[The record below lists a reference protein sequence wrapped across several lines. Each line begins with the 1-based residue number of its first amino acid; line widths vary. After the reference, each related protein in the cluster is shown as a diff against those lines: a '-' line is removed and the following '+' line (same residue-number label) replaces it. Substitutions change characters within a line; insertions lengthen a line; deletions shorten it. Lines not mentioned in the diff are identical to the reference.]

1 MWINWEIWLVKSHV
15 TTSLYSR
22 VVYILEWRHP
32 YSSVSCTEYPPN
44 SGHVFLPEWYVKK
57 LPPPT
62 DWGSS
67 FVFYM
72 TFELF
77 KLCWV
82 LIFLHTHFITVT
94 ENLSLLFC
102 FLCMPSITPFLS
114 TVFSALMVYCTISSL
129 NLIVVSFQATWASLS
144 TSHWTLGTLEFH
156 PWPYV
161 SLVSLKS
168 WQQ

>member
-1 MWINWEIWLVKSHV
+1 MKSTIFAEKTFTDCSLLLHQRMPHPQILHEKTVANSHKTVKFPKVFSLGSFPLYGMQPLGHVNTLRNLIGQMWL
-15 TTSLYSR
+15 TSLYSR

-57 LPPPT
+57 LLPPT
-62 DWGSS
+62 DWRSS

-94 ENLSLLFC
+94 ENLSLLF
-102 FLCMPSITPFLS
+102 
-114 TVFSALMVYCTISSL
+114 
-129 NLIVVSFQATWASLS
+129 
-144 TSHWTLGTLEFH
+144 
-156 PWPYV
+156 
-161 SLVSLKS
+161 
-168 WQQ
+168 